1 MATYPIIKNPQ
12 FVDLEKTKV
21 RMTLVQE
28 NGTESVAE
36 LAVPKDKA
44 RGVNEFWDR
53 IMDEFDIEQ
62 MRKDRNNLETRMRQ
76 DAEMQA
82 KKRKASVENE
92 KLKQLFDMKMT
103 AFNLPF
109 VANASDADKA
119 AVRRA
124 PSPMMLNLVVIQ
136 LATKYLEENEMS
148 FLDLFDLL
156 DDLQDQQDTQQNS

>member
-36 LAVPKDKA
+36 LTVPANKE
-44 RGVNEFWDR
+44 RGINEFWDR
-53 IMDEFDIEQ
+53 IMDEFDVEK

-82 KKRKASVENE
+82 KKRKATVENE
-92 KLKQLFDMKMT
+92 KLKQLFDMKMA

-109 VANASDADKA
+109 VASAADADKA

-124 PSPMMLNLVVIQ
+124 PTPLMLNLVVTQ
-136 LATKYLEENEMS
+136 LAVKYLEENNMS

-156 DDLQDQQDTQQNS
+156 DDLQDQQEAQKTA